1 MRDDDVYRAVKALLV
16 EYIPDLTA
24 DRIVR
29 GWSNRVP
36 APRGGFCLMRILVH
50 ERRATNF
57 AEYAPAAESLTLA
70 ESALVT
76 MQLDFYGTAPA
87 SMADVWAHDFAVLW
101 LSLIHI

>member
-57 AEYAPAAESLTLA
+57 AE
-70 ESALVT
+70 
-76 MQLDFYGTAPA
+76 
-87 SMADVWAHDFAVLW
+87 
-101 LSLIHI
+101 